1 MNQNLNNILQGA
13 RDIVSGKNPGISYK
27 RQLNATARQMGRGDG
42 SVARFEP
49 VAPTGRMSGG
59 PEVQNIERE
68 SPLVDLASAPSEAVL
83 TEHTVDTNGDVV
95 SRVVVAKAKRT
106 YYLYEDGVVSQR
118 KRDVPLLGSLRAT
131 TTDEAAVLF
140 GGVK

>member
-1 MNQNLNNILQGA
+1 MNQNLNNILKGA
-13 RDIVSGKNPGISYK
+13 RDIVSGKVPGIAYH
-27 RQLNATARQMGRGDG
+27 RQAMIAAQRAGRGG
-42 SVARFEP
+42 AKFVPIKTE
-49 VAPTGRMSGG
+49 T
-59 PEVQNIERE
+59 
-68 SPLVDLASAPSEAVL
+68 ASAPSEAVL

-118 KRDVPLLGSLRAT
+118 KRPGIEVLGSIRAT